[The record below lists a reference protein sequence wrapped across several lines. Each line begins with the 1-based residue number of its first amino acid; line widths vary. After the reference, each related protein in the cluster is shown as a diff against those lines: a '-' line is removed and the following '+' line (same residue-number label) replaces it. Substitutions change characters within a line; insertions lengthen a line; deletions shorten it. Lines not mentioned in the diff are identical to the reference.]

1 MVTISEEYRN
11 RLVGNAVSES
21 LRAFGAVLIV
31 GPKCCGKTQFALGVS
46 NSAFMMEGINEYGI
60 SNKSLAE
67 MDVRIALQGGVPHM
81 IDEWQD
87 VPRIWDAVRS
97 EVDSKASKGLFIL
110 TSSSAPLRKDSAP
123 VHSGTGRIRRL
134 RMRTMSLMES
144 GDSSGT
150 ISLRSI
156 MDGKDIGMVE
166 EGTTME
172 SLVELVIRGGWPG
185 NLSLPFK
192 DSANAVH
199 GYVDSI
205 VEVACNLDDV
215 RRKAPLFRS
224 VLESLARNEST
235 LATLSKL
242 HNDTGALSNDLTP
255 ILETEMPVGNPRMSY
270 NTFLDYM
277 DVLDRLYLLD
287 NTPAFDPCLK
297 SSIRVGKAVKRHFTD
312 PSLAVAILGVKKE
325 RLMKDPLTFGYLFEA
340 LCERDLQIYARF
352 MDANLFH
359 YRDGKGLE
367 VDAIIEMEDGRWG
380 AFEIKLGANKIDDA
394 AANLLEFKD
403 AMERRGAS
411 ALPSVLCVICGLT
424 GYGYRRSDG
433 VYVVPITSL
442 GP

>member
-1 MVTISEEYRN
+1 MTLTPDGYRH
-11 RLVGNAVSES
+11 RLVEKDVSES

-31 GPKCCGKTQFALGVS
+31 GPKYCGKTWVASDAS
-46 NSAFMMEGINEYGI
+46 NSAFMMGGINEYGV

-67 MDVRIALQGGVPHM
+67 SDICMALEGESPHM
-81 IDEWQD
+81 IDEWQE

-97 EVDSKASKGLFIL
+97 EVDARASKGLFIL
-110 TSSSAPLRKDSAP
+110 TGSSTPLRKDSAP

-134 RMRTMSLMES
+134 RMRTMSLVES
-144 GDSSGT
+144 GDSTGS
-150 ISLRSI
+150 ISLKSI
-156 MDGKDIGMVE
+156 MNGEDIGTVK
-166 EGTTME
+166 EGTSLE
-172 SLVELVIRGGWPG
+172 RLVELVIRGGWPG
-185 NLSLPFK
+185 NLSLSFN
-192 DSANAVH
+192 DSANAVR

-205 VEVACNLDDV
+205 VEDACNLDDV
-215 RRKAPLFRS
+215 RRKGSLFRP
-224 VLESLARNEST
+224 VLRSLARNEST
-235 LATLSKL
+235 LANLSKL
-242 HNDTGALSNDLTP
+242 QNDTGVLLNSETP
-255 ILETEMPVGNPRMSY
+255 ILDGETIVGRPAISY
-270 NTFLDYM
+270 NSLVDYM
-277 DVLDRLYLLD
+277 DVLNRLYLLD
-287 NTPAFDPCLK
+287 NMPAFDPHLK
-297 SSIRVGKAVKRHFTD
+297 SSIRVGKAIKRHFTD
-312 PSLAVAILGVKKE
+312 PSLAAAILGVKKE

-380 AFEIKLGANKIDDA
+380 AFEIKLGADKIDEA